1 MTTQRLD
8 IRAHINERKMSG
20 YQWLLLVLCFLIVA
34 TDGMDVAIMG
44 FLAPDITREWGIS
57 KAAFGVVMS
66 AAPIGLAIGAL
77 VVGPLSDR
85 FGRKL
90 LVGSIALFG
99 VFNLLSAFADGTAT
113 CRCCASDRPWSGRGH
128 AEHDHAALRVC
139 AGTFAQHVAGDDVYG
154 LQPRLRTGG
163 LRCRGLLPHHGW
175 RAVLIAGGAI
185 PLICLPFY
193 IMLIPESARFM
204 VVRNISPARIARTL
218 RRVIGS
224 VVADDTVFTISEP
237 PVSGKQPVRTL
248 LSSGYRGMTLA
259 LWITYFMGCS

>member
-85 FGRKL
+85 FGRKKL

-113 CRCCASDRPWSGRGH
+113 LSLLRFLTGLGLG
-128 AEHDHAALRVC
+128 AAMPS
-139 AGTFAQHVAGDDVYG
+139 T
-154 LQPRLRTGG
+154 T
-163 LRCRGLLPHHGW
+163 
-175 RAVLIAGGAI
+175 
-185 PLICLPFY
+185 
-193 IMLIPESARFM
+193 
-204 VVRNISPARIARTL
+204 
-218 RRVIGS
+218 
-224 VVADDTVFTISEP
+224 
-237 PVSGKQPVRTL
+237 TL
-248 LSSGYRGMTLA
+248 LSEYVPERSRSMLPVSYTHLTLP
-259 LWITYFMGCS
+259 TNREV